1 MRLRWLLP
9 LCVAAAALA
18 GCLGEE
24 GGVSEPQSLLDSLRG
39 SPPEAQRALNEIF
52 ASDDERYAAP
62 LIELLRARE
71 LGLGSGISP
80 EAAFGALRR
89 LTGETIA
96 PNWAEWV
103 AWYAGTDL
111 RGPPGFREWKGEL
124 FSRIDPDFR
133 RFFHPSHPSR
143 IKVGEIVWGGVRFDG
158 IPALDRPRTVSA
170 AAANY
175 LESDDPVFGVEVNG
189 EARAYPLRILD
200 WHEMVNDVV
209 GRVRVSLAYC
219 TLCGAGVLYHTET
232 PARTYTFGSSG
243 LLMRS
248 NKLMYDRQTHTLWN
262 QLTGEPVLGPL
273 ADERI
278 ELEVRP
284 IVVTTWSRWRAR
296 HPDSSVLD
304 IRTGFDRPYENGAA
318 YADYFSSDE
327 ALFPAANPGRGLAPK
342 ERLFALRIRNHQKA
356 YPLKAVLRRR
366 VINDRLGRTPLVV
379 IASGDRIYTF
389 GQPAG
394 IDIGFTYDSGAEV
407 RAFARGRHRFS
418 AARRGALEDERGRRW
433 HLTEDA
439 LLGPRGERLPR
450 LGGHL
455 AYAFGWLA
463 YFPHTEVY
471 GAARD

>member
-1 MRLRWLLP
+1 MRLGWLVP
-9 LCVAAAALA
+9 LCVAAVAIP
-18 GCLGEE
+18 GCLG
-24 GGVSEPQSLLDSLRG
+24 GDDGTSEPQSLLDALRG
-39 SPPEAQRALNEIF
+39 SPPEAQRALDEIF
-52 ASDDERYAAP
+52 AADDERYAAP

-71 LGLGSGISP
+71 LGLGSGIGP

-111 RGPPGFREWKGEL
+111 PGPPGFREWKGEI
-124 FSRIDPDFR
+124 FSRIDPDFG
-133 RFFHPSHPSR
+133 RFFDPSHPSR
-143 IKVGEIVWGGVRFDG
+143 IKVGEIVWGGVPFDG

-170 AAANY
+170 AAAGY
-175 LESDDPVFGVEVNG
+175 LESDDPVFGVELNG
-189 EARAYPLRILD
+189 VARAYPLRILD

-209 GRVRVSLAYC
+209 GGVHVSLAYC
-219 TLCGAGVLYHTET
+219 TLCGAGVLYETET
-232 PARTYTFGSSG
+232 PDRTLTFGSSG

-262 QLTGEPVLGPL
+262 QLSGEPVLGPR
-273 ADERI
+273 AEARI

-284 IVVTTWSRWRAR
+284 IVVTTWGRWRAR

-327 ALFPAANPGRGLAPK
+327 ALFPAADPGRGLEPK
-342 ERLFALRIRNHQKA
+342 ERIFALRIGNHQKA

-366 VINDRLGRTPLVV
+366 VINDRLGGTRLLVV
-379 IASGDRIYTF
+379 ASGDRIYTF

-394 IDIGFTYDSGAEV
+394 TDLAFTYDSGAEV
-407 RAFARGRHRFS
+407 RAFARGRHGFS
-418 AARRGALEDERGRRW
+418 AARRGVLEDERGRLW
-433 HLTEDA
+433 HITEEA
-439 LLGPRGERLPR
+439 LVGPRAERLPR

-463 YFPHTEVY
+463 YFPQTEVF
-471 GAARD
+471 GTRR